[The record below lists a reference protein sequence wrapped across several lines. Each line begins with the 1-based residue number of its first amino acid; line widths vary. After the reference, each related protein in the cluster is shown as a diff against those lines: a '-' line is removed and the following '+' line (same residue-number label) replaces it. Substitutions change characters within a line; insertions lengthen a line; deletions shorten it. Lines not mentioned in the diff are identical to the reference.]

1 MDEAIRVL
9 VGTSPEGG
17 TQWLG
22 ELRRTGGMLDRR
34 LDHLACYFP
43 GNLALGVQQGAIGAE
58 KAPLYMAIAA
68 NLTRTCWL
76 MYDRMPSGLL
86 PLTHPLSSIGLQNCQ
101 DWLHLGRGL
110 RP

>member
-34 LDHLACYFP
+34 FDHLACYFP
-43 GNLALGVQQGAIGAE
+43 GNLALGVQQGAVGAE

-76 MYDRMPSGLL
+76 MYERMPSGLL
-86 PLTHPLSSIGLQNCQ
+86 PLTRPLYSIRLLARLASS
-101 DWLHLGRGL
+101 
-110 RP
+110 